1 MSSLGIFS
9 QKTQPQSPILGY
21 FFGIQNNLLIEVESS
36 TRKITLCFGQ
46 APKRRHFNPI
56 KDLCLFDNVRP
67 GDPFD
72 KTEFTFR
79 IGKVCDINAVAQS
92 IANAY
97 FELGFDCR
105 IDFGEEVAEKATRPA
120 MNELEVVSC
129 A

>member
-1 MSSLGIFS
+1 MPSLSIFN
-9 QKTQPQSPILGY
+9 QQTQPQNPILGY
-21 FFGIQNNLLIEVESS
+21 FFGIQDDLLIEVDRSA
-36 TRKITLCFGQ
+36 RKITLCFGQ
-46 APKRRHFNPI
+46 APKRRYFNPI

-97 FELGFDCR
+97 YELGFDCR
-105 IDFGEEVAEKATRPA
+105 IGYGGEVTEKATRPA
-120 MNELEVVSC
+120 LNELEVASC
-129 A
+129 S